1 MVRGSQSAT
10 EESMANAAVDTWKYE
25 HGLSAKVMRAV
36 PAAKLD
42 MRPHEKSR
50 SMRDLAWHLAE
61 AERFFVV
68 KGLGLEIPGENP
80 VPKET
85 PPATPAAMADAWD
98 RSHADISGLVAK
110 KHPAW
115 FEEVV
120 PFFQMKMP
128 RAAILDLMVRH
139 EVHHRGQLTVYLRLA
154 GAKVPGTYGGSADE
168 KM

>member
-1 MVRGSQSAT
+1 
-10 EESMANAAVDTWKYE
+10 MANAAVDTWAYE

-61 AERFFVV
+61 AERFFVE
-68 KGLGLEIPGENP
+68 KGLGLALPGENP
-80 VPKET
+80 VPKEA
-85 PPATPAAMADAWD
+85 PPATPAAMADAYD
-98 RSHADISGLVAK
+98 RSHAAMSAAIAK
-110 KHPAW
+110 KEPAW
-115 FEEVV
+115 FAEVV
-120 PFFQMKMP
+120 PFFGSKMP
-128 RAAILDLMVRH
+128 RGAIVDLMVRH

-168 KM
+168 PM